1 MDVQQ
6 TLQNVQV
13 STLPPAQKP
22 PAAAFAAAVALGT
35 AKASTPLWKVLL
47 LGVLAGSYIA
57 LGALLALS
65 VGGACPGLA
74 AANPGLSKLLF
85 GAIGLPF
92 GLTMVVTAGGELFTG
107 NTLLV
112 GAAALSGRVSLR
124 QLLLNWATSFA
135 GNFIGSL
142 LVVRLAMAAGCLTG
156 ASVATAVG
164 IATAKVGMTFGKAFV
179 KGVLCNWLVC
189 LGVYLSNAA
198 SDFCSKFLAIWLPI
212 SAFVIM
218 GFDHSVAN
226 MFLVPMGKALGAE
239 VGWKAFLTANLLPVT
254 LGNIV
259 GGFGLVA
266 GVYYLCYGQK

>member
-1 MDVQQ
+1 MDVQP
-6 TLQNVQV
+6 LQNVQV
-13 STLPPAQKP
+13 STLPPSQKP
-22 PAAAFAAAVALGT
+22 PAGAFAAAVSLGT
-35 AKASTPLWKVLL
+35 SKASTPLWKVLL
-47 LGVLAGSYIA
+47 LGVVAGCYIS

-65 VGGACPGLA
+65 VGGACPEIALK
-74 AANPGLSKLLF
+74 NPGLYKLLF

-112 GAAALSGRVSLR
+112 GAAALQGKVGLR
-124 QLLLNWATSFA
+124 ALLANWATSFA
-135 GNFIGSL
+135 GNFLGSL
-142 LVVRLAMAAGCLTG
+142 LVVRLALAAGCLTG
-156 ASVATAVG
+156 ASISTA
-164 IATAKVGMTFGKAFV
+164 IAIAVAKVGMTFGRAFV

-189 LGVYLSNAA
+189 LGIYMSNAA

-226 MFLVPMGKALGAE
+226 MFLVPMGKALGADI
-239 VGWKAFLTANLLPVT
+239 GWKMFLTANLIPVT

-259 GGFGLVA
+259 GGMGLVA
-266 GVYYLCYGQK
+266 GVYYLCYGRK